1 MKRWYAKDTAPVEVE
16 CELRGYPHK
25 DANGNVQYEN
35 SHYDTEAQAWASLVA
50 NMNARLSL
58 VSDEVEEARRHLA
71 RVEKKAADAVVY
83 AAAVTEGH
91 RRFLARQPSSRRTS
105 RTPAAD

>member
-1 MKRWYAKDTAPVEVE
+1 MKRWFAKGTAPVEVE
-16 CELRGYPHK
+16 CREHGYPHH
-25 DANGNVQYEN
+25 DEHGNVQYED

-50 NMNARLSL
+50 NMNARVSL
-58 VSDEVEEARRHLA
+58 VSEEVEVARRHLA

-91 RRFLARQPSSRRTS
+91 RRFLARQP
-105 RTPAAD
+105 